1 MSNVLSQE
9 EVDSLL
15 KGVSSGEIETE
26 PDSPEYEDGVIAY
39 DFTRQEQM
47 LRNRMPSFGMVTE
60 RFATTFRTDLSAMVR
75 KTVDIEAEPVDMVK
89 FEDYRLSLPVPTSL
103 HIFRVDPLVGQ
114 GLVVFDGRLVFSLIE
129 CYFGGKGTEQVRIE
143 GRDFTPIENAVIR
156 KVVRVC
162 LEALAAAWER
172 IFKVKMTYVRS
183 EVNPEFATIVMPGDL
198 VIVNRF
204 NIDIE
209 GIGGNMSVCIPY
221 STIEPIRDKFSG
233 GLESDQVTMDAKW
246 EKRLHE
252 RIRETTVDVVVELGT
267 AKITGEKLLDLKV
280 GDVLQLEQYATQ
292 HLIGTVQGVP
302 KLEGRPGIMRA
313 SRAIRVEKLN
323 VMDEI

>member
-26 PDSPEYEDGVIAY
+26 PDGPESEDGVIAY

-60 RFATTFRTDLSAMVR
+60 RFATTFRADLSAMVR

-89 FEDYRLSLPVPTSL
+89 FEDYRVSLPVPTSL

-114 GLVVFDGRLVFSLIE
+114 ALVVFDGRLVFSLIE
-129 CYFGGKGTEQVRIE
+129 CYFGGKGTEQVKIE
-143 GRDFTPIENAVIR
+143 GRDFTPIENAMIR
-156 KVVRVC
+156 KAVRVC
-162 LEALAAAWER
+162 LEALGAAWER

-221 STIEPIRDKFSG
+221 STIEPIRDKFCG
-233 GLESDQVTMDAKW
+233 GLQGDQVNMDAKW
-246 EKRLHE
+246 ERRLHE
-252 RIRETTVDVVVELGT
+252 RIRETTVDVGVELGT
-267 AKITGEKLLDLKV
+267 AKITAERLLDLKV
-280 GDVLQLEQYATQ
+280 GDVIQLEQYATQ

-313 SRAIRVEKLN
+313 SRAIRIEKLN
-323 VMDEI
+323 VMGEI